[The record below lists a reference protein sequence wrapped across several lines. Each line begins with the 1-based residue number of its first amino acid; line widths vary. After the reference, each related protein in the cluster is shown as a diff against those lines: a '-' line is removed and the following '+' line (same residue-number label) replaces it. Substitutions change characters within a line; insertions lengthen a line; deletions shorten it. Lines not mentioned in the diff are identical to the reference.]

1 MDVIKFKRLH
11 PDAKLPTYGSTGAA
25 CFDLYAVEDVS
36 GRYRAVVC
44 TGLAVELPPGKEM
57 VIRSR
62 SGLAFNRGLH
72 AFHGT
77 IDADYRGEIKVLLTA
92 EDMLPFEIKAGERI
106 AASNGQ
112 TTCPRRRGV
121 LAGLA
126 VAGCRHAMDLHRL
139 RCQARQLQP
148 RWAHRYVA
156 RWQVRR
162 VPRTEASDGAEGL
175 PATA

>member
-1 MDVIKFKRLH
+1 MMDVIKFKRLH

-106 AASNGQ
+106 AQAKVQDAPQYHLEWADDLSA
-112 TTCPRRRGV
+112 TARGV
-121 LAGLA
+121 G
-126 VAGCRHAMDLHRL
+126 GFG
-139 RCQARQLQP
+139 
-148 RWAHRYVA
+148 
-156 RWQVRR
+156 
-162 VPRTEASDGAEGL
+162 SSGA
-175 PATA
+175 